1 MSTRVIVHVGP
12 RKTGT
17 TYLQRVLQKVA
28 AEPGINGVLYP
39 LAYRNHNHHNHAHAA
54 FAIENLADQG
64 ADIVWDEFGTDED
77 THPALI
83 RAVNRHEGVSIV
95 SSEALGGFRPEAVEM
110 FLEGITGEIQVIVT
124 ARDIGR
130 IFPSSWQQHL
140 RNTHAPDYAAFLERR
155 AVERE
160 LGPDQWNAR
169 RTLRFWRSYSYGNLV
184 RRWEQFVG
192 VGSVSVITV
201 PPVGGTG
208 DSLWERFRTACDL
221 RDELP
226 VVAPPIAPLA
236 ANTGSTEAEATFLLA
251 FNNLA
256 RELDFS
262 RRDVKRM
269 IRRLLD
275 TGILNRVDRGR
286 PLLLPSADLERVQ
299 RWAREDIA
307 DLAQTGAPI
316 FGNLDELIVHE
327 DEATE
332 TPLDPDEVAAVGAHI
347 AMKLLQGNI
356 GRAPR
361 GNRASKSVK
370 G

>member
-1 MSTRVIVHVGP
+1 M
-12 RKTGT
+12 
-17 TYLQRVLQKVA
+17 
-28 AEPGINGVLYP
+28 
-39 LAYRNHNHHNHAHAA
+39 
-54 FAIENLADQG
+54 
-64 ADIVWDEFGTDED
+64 
-77 THPALI
+77 
-83 RAVNRHEGVSIV
+83 
-95 SSEALGGFRPEAVEM
+95 
-110 FLEGITGEIQVIVT
+110 
-124 ARDIGR
+124 
-130 IFPSSWQQHL
+130 
-140 RNTHAPDYAAFLERR
+140 
-155 AVERE
+155 
-160 LGPDQWNAR
+160 
-169 RTLRFWRSYSYGNLV
+169 
-184 RRWEQFVG
+184 
-192 VGSVSVITV
+192 
-201 PPVGGTG
+201 
-208 DSLWERFRTACDL
+208 
-221 RDELP
+221 
-226 VVAPPIAPLA
+226 
-236 ANTGSTEAEATFLLA
+236 
-251 FNNLA
+251 
-256 RELDFS
+256 
-262 RRDVKRM
+262 KRM